1 MGLENNRGAGFGRD
15 LRVNKAV
22 EGMVKGYRI
31 GLLADE
37 TGTIFQ
43 TEVANIVSKK
53 SVHRA

>member
-1 MGLENNRGAGFGRD
+1 VGFENNRGEGFGGD

-22 EGMVKGYRI
+22 EGVVKRFGI

-43 TEVANIVSKK
+43 AEVANIVTEQSI
-53 SVHRA
+53 H

>member
-1 MGLENNRGAGFGRD
+1 MGLENNRGEGFGRD